1 MRSKSLKFLVIP
13 LVTACA
19 HASPEI
25 VTPAPSSRVVAPPPL
40 PAPRPKPVEININR
54 MLIPA
59 RAEDAGMRST
69 SLDSLDGLILQQL
82 RAGAAPGASIAIARH
97 GRIVKQGGY
106 GVLDLRPGFSAV
118 TDSTIYDLASL
129 TKVIGTTTAIMML
142 IDDGL
147 LRLDAPVK
155 EYLPEWA
162 GSPEKEA
169 VTLRNL
175 LLHNSGL
182 AAGGDVYRRVASHDG
197 YVAAIAGIDL
207 TYAPGTKTVYSDYG
221 GMIMGFIVERV
232 SGKPLDVF
240 LQERLFGPL
249 GMRETGFN
257 PLRWDNAGLI
267 RDRIAPTEFSATIG
281 RGAPLQGIVHDEN
294 AYAMGG
300 VSGHAGL
307 FSSARD
313 LAVFAQMMLNH
324 GYYNGRRYIRSATI
338 DTFTHR
344 FSFESSRALGWD
356 TPAPNASAGDYF
368 TPSSYGH
375 TGYTGTSIWID
386 PERDLFVILLTNRV
400 NPTRDNQKHL
410 ALRRA
415 VSDQVQQ
422 AIADMPVTR
431 RVDFKGPPAGR

>member
-1 MRSKSLKFLVIP
+1 MRRLLPILIVL

-19 HASPEI
+19 HATSEAAAPVAPRRVIFMPPPPPPAPPEI
-25 VTPAPSSRVVAPPPL
+25 NVDRVLV
-40 PAPRPKPVEININR
+40 
-54 MLIPA
+54 PA
-59 RAEDAGMRST
+59 RAEDAGMS
-69 SLDSLDGLILQQL
+69 SVALVGLDAIILQQL
-82 RAGAAPGASIAIARH
+82 AAGAAPGASIAIARH
-97 GRIVKQGGY
+97 GRTVKLGGY
-106 GVLDLRPGFSAV
+106 GVLDLRPGFAAV

-142 IDDGL
+142 VDDGL
-147 LRLDAPVK
+147 LRLDAPVN
-155 EYLPEWA
+155 EYLPEWI
-162 GSPEKEA
+162 GTPEKEA

-182 AAGGDVYRRVASHDG
+182 AAGGDIYRRISSHDG
-197 YVAAIAGIDL
+197 YLAAITSLDL
-207 TYAPGTKTVYSDYG
+207 AYAPGSKTVYSDYG
-221 GMIMGFIVERV
+221 GMLMGFIVERV
-232 SGKPLDVF
+232 SGKSLDAF
-240 LQERLFGPL
+240 LQDRLFAPL
-249 GMRETGFN
+249 GMRDTGFN
-257 PLRWDNAGLI
+257 PLQWENAGAI
-267 RDRIAPTEFSATIG
+267 RNRIAPTEFSATIG

-324 GYYNGRRYIRSATI
+324 GYYNGRRYIKAATI

-344 FSFESSRALGWD
+344 FSDASSRALGWD

-386 PERDLFVILLTNRV
+386 PERDVFVVLLTNRV
-400 NPTRDNQKHL
+400 NPTRENQKHL

-422 AIADMPVTR
+422 AIVDIPVAK
-431 RVDFKGPPAGR
+431 RVDFRPH